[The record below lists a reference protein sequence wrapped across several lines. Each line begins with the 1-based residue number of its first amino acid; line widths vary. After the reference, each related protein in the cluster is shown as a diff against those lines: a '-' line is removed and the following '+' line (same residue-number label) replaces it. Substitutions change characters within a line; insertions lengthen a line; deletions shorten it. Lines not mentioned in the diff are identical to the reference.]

1 MPYLPLSRKYRPQT
15 FDEVVFQDFV
25 VNTLKNSIELGRV
38 SHSYLFTGPRGVGKT
53 SLARIFAKALN
64 CNSPENVNPCNKCEN
79 CIEITNGTSMDVV
92 EIDGASNRGIDE
104 IRQLRENVRF
114 VSVKCK
120 YKVYIIDEVHML
132 TDAAFN
138 ALLKTL
144 EEPPE
149 YVIFIFATTD
159 VHKIPATILSR
170 CQRFDFTK
178 IPFKFMLNYLKE
190 LLKKENILYEND
202 ALNIVIRNSEGCMRD
217 ALSLIDQLIAF
228 SNNKITLNDTL
239 FLLGMSDKATV
250 DNLFINIINED
261 AKSIEMHI
269 EEIDKKGYNFTYILK
284 TLIEYTRTLLFGLVS
299 NGKFPEHLTD
309 NEKIYF
315 KSLLDKA
322 TEQKLFAIFQILQK
336 TISDLKYFSFSKYI
350 FEFGIYKACRVSDII
365 PSDIQHAFKIDK
377 PKQTV
382 KKSGEKV
389 SLSVEEAWSSFL
401 NEIAKT
407 KPNLSA
413 NLAHGYISSYSNGI
427 ITIGFSS
434 DKRFH
439 YEISSKKENISFLKG
454 SIAKFFTDFK
464 DINIIVENDSKKK
477 ALIEKRYEAES
488 FYKRKVKQEA
498 EEDEVVKDILK
509 EFDGEIE
516 SIKPL
521 KK

>member
-1 MPYLPLSRKYRPQT
+1 MSYLPLSRKYRPQT
-15 FDEVVFQDFV
+15 FDEVVFQEFV
-25 VNTLKNSIELGRV
+25 VNTLKNAIELKRV

-64 CNSPENVNPCNKCEN
+64 CDSPESVNPCNKCEN

-149 YVIFIFATTD
+149 YVIFILATTD

-178 IPFKFMLNYLKE
+178 IPFKFMSNYLEE
-190 LLKKENILYEND
+190 LLKKENIFYEND
-202 ALNIVIRNSEGCMRD
+202 ALNIIIRNSEGCMRD

-239 FLLGMSDKATV
+239 FLLGMSDKATI
-250 DNLFINIINED
+250 DNLFADIINENTENIG
-261 AKSIEMHI
+261 AHI
-269 EEIDKKGYNFTYILK
+269 EEIDKRGYNFNYILK
-284 TLIEYTRTLLFGLVS
+284 TLIEYTRTLLFGFAS

-309 NEKIYF
+309 SEKIYF
-315 KSLLDKA
+315 KSLLDKT
-322 TEQKLFAIFQILQK
+322 TEQKLFTIFQIFQK
-336 TISDLKYFSFSKYI
+336 TISDLKYFSFSRYI

-365 PSDIQHAFKIDK
+365 PSTIQGSPQISK
-377 PKQTV
+377 PKE
-382 KKSGEKV
+382 SERKV
-389 SLSVEEAWSSFL
+389 SEKTSFNVEEKWSNFL
-401 NEIAKT
+401 NEIAKI
-407 KPNLSA
+407 KPNLAA
-413 NLAHGYISSYSNGI
+413 NLTHGYIAAFENGV

-434 DKRFH
+434 DKKFH
-439 YEISSKKENISFLKG
+439 YEISSKKEHIAFLKEN
-454 SIAKFFTDFK
+454 IEKFSADFK
-464 DINIIVENDSKKK
+464 DINIILENNSKKK
-477 ALIEKRYEAES
+477 ALIEKKYEAES
-488 FYKRKVKQEA
+488 FYERKIKQEA
-498 EEDEVVKDILK
+498 TQDEIIKDILK
-509 EFDGEIE
+509 EFEGEIE